1 MNKKTNSIN
10 KLDALSKLELQDK
23 SEYKEYISK
32 LDSCD
37 SDYLNLLSKSHIA
50 HKNKLKKDEWFHGVK
65 RFKTGDLVRATS
77 NHPGWGDYKDRL
89 LGGIVLDTDGEA
101 PSWGTWSRPFYKV
114 LWPYGLVEDVPDDW
128 ISEC

>member
-1 MNKKTNSIN
+1 MNKNPNDIKQ
-10 KLDALSKLELQDK
+10 LDALSKLELRDK
-23 SEYKEYISK
+23 TEFKDFEETMG
-32 LDSCD
+32 
-37 SDYLNLLSKSHIA
+37 LSKE
-50 HKNKLKKDEWFHGVK
+50 KDEWYHGLTK
-65 RFKTGDLVRATS
+65 RFSKGDLVRATT

-128 ISEC
+128 ISKC

>member
-1 MNKKTNSIN
+1 MNKKPNDI
-10 KLDALSKLELQDK
+10 KQLDALSKLELRDK
-23 SEYKEYISK
+23 TEFKKYFEQ
-32 LDSCD
+32 
-37 SDYLNLLSKSHIA
+37 LNKPIDTSTE
-50 HKNKLKKDEWFHGVK
+50 KDQSYYGVIK
-65 RFKTGDLVRATS
+65 RFSKGDLVRANT

-128 ISEC
+128 ISKC